1 MQTLASCRHVHVTT
15 TDDVVCS
22 MLQCKLRNL
31 VFGVWISWPRGKY
44 LLASIYIHICKMEP
58 LGKTKS
64 HKQVVS
70 VIRYNNYNT
79 ILHFLDG
86 G

>member
-1 MQTLASCRHVHVTT
+1 
-15 TDDVVCS
+15 

-31 VFGVWISWPRGKY
+31 VFGVEISWPRGKY

-58 LGKTKS
+58 LGKLKS

-70 VIRYNNYNT
+70 EIRYNNFDTKNTYFRRWLASCGNHKFRLFDYN
-79 ILHFLDG
+79 LYLYH
-86 G
+86 